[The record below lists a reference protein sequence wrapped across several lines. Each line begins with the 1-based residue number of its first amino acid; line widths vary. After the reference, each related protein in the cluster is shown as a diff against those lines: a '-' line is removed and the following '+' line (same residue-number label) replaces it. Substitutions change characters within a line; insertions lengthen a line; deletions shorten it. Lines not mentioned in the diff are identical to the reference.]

1 MNYYQNAGKLLHSRV
16 IDIEEANECFPLF
29 LFLKESL
36 RQQHT
41 ESTVDF
47 LGENT
52 TN

>member
-1 MNYYQNAGKLLHSRV
+1 MSKVKVNYSRNAGKLLHSRV

-41 ESTVDF
+41 
-47 LGENT
+47 GGKMNR
-52 TN
+52 